1 MYIWTDGAC
10 SHNPGPGG
18 WAFIAETGDSDS
30 GYEVETTNQRMEMMA
45 LYNALRYSEELPM
58 EKITILTDSAY
69 CCNCYKNKWWIY
81 LENSKGSM
89 NKFDANLLI
98 AELET
103 LYDTIGN
110 QKSNLLRHNL
120 QTRYSKDCSQE
131 PLCFAVGCRAR
142 YCLQK

>member
-30 GYEVETTNQRMEMMA
+30 GYEVETTNQRMEMIA

-69 CCNCYKNKWWIY
+69 CCNCYKNKWYIKWEKNGWQNAKKEPVKNRDLWEKIVPY
-81 LENSKGSM
+81 FKN
-89 NKFDANLLI
+89 D
-98 AELET
+98 
-103 LYDTIGN
+103 
-110 QKSNLLRHNL
+110 
-120 QTRYSKDCSQE
+120 RYSVEKVKGHADDFMNNE
-131 PLCFAVGCRAR
+131 VDRLAVAAR
-142 YCLQK
+142 IRGEKCL

>member
-69 CCNCYKNKWWIY
+69 CCNCYKYKWYIKWEKNGWQNAKKEPVKNRDLWEKIVPY
-81 LENSKGSM
+81 FKN
-89 NKFDANLLI
+89 D
-98 AELET
+98 
-103 LYDTIGN
+103 
-110 QKSNLLRHNL
+110 
-120 QTRYSKDCSQE
+120 RYSVEKVKGHADDFMNNE
-131 PLCFAVGCRAR
+131 VDRLAVAAR
-142 YCLQK
+142 IRGEKCL

>member
-45 LYNALRYSEELPM
+45 LYNALRYSEKLPM

-69 CCNCYKNKWWIY
+69 CCNCYKSKWYIKWEKNGWQNAKKEPIKNRDLWEKIIPY
-81 LENSKGSM
+81 FKN
-89 NKFDANLLI
+89 D
-98 AELET
+98 
-103 LYDTIGN
+103 
-110 QKSNLLRHNL
+110 
-120 QTRYSKDCSQE
+120 RYSVEKVKGHADDFMNNE
-131 PLCFAVGCRAR
+131 VDRLAVAAR
-142 YCLQK
+142 IRGEKCL